1 MKTTN
6 KITALFLSFILIVSA
21 FTFSVS
27 AESENKDPNFD
38 FHMMISTHIDEL
50 RDIRDAKI
58 QPLQKQIDEYQ
69 CQAKSLVETKD
80 QYTSALQE
88 KYDIVVANITEN
100 ESAIDKAKRE
110 YFDNINNYLS
120 EMGFSN
126 PEEIN
131 NDGQLEKVIHTS
143 GTDAGKM
150 QTTSSVRYNKSK
162 NEFYYFV
169 EYDYNAKNLLGAYLG
184 LNDQWGTYD
193 LVSMQHRD
201 QRNWSW
207 NNIYVTA
214 NLAYGYNGNSLVG
227 KADKYKIL
235 DKGFTGTSAV
245 SNRED
250 FWNGCI
256 FNVKD
261 TAVNGPKNFSSEIRY
276 VTIEGWLKPSGT
288 AKSTAVKSEYEHNYK
303 TKDASVSINASTLNN
318 GTFGM
323 EVKYSKTIGKWR
335 RSAGSRTCTIS

>member
-131 NDGQLEKVIHTS
+131 NGGQLEKVFIPQEL
-143 GTDAGKM
+143 M
-150 QTTSSVRYNKSK
+150 QEK
-162 NEFYYFV
+162 
-169 EYDYNAKNLLGAYLG
+169 
-184 LNDQWGTYD
+184 
-193 LVSMQHRD
+193 
-201 QRNWSW
+201 
-207 NNIYVTA
+207 
-214 NLAYGYNGNSLVG
+214 
-227 KADKYKIL
+227 
-235 DKGFTGTSAV
+235 
-245 SNRED
+245 
-250 FWNGCI
+250 C
-256 FNVKD
+256 
-261 TAVNGPKNFSSEIRY
+261 
-276 VTIEGWLKPSGT
+276 KPP
-288 AKSTAVKSEYEHNYK
+288 A
-303 TKDASVSINASTLNN
+303 L
-318 GTFGM
+318 
-323 EVKYSKTIGKWR
+323 
-335 RSAGSRTCTIS
+335 